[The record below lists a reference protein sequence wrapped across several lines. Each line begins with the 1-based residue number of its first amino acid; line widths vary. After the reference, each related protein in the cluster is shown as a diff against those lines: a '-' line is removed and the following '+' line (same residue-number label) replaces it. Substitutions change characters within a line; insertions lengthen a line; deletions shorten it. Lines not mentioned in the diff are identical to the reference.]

1 MSPEQLLGSAEF
13 DPNDTVIADFEA
25 GVGTLTRLE
34 EQKVDAIVVVVEATP
49 KSIEVGMRAVQLAQ
63 EKLLQRVVI
72 VANRVR
78 GDHDTETIRAAFAAY
93 PDVEI
98 VAVPDDDKIREADR
112 FGVAPIDHAPDA
124 PAVRALVGLAEQ
136 LLPQAG

>member
-34 EQKVDAIVVVVEATP
+34 EQKVDTVLVVVEATP
-49 KSIEVGMRAVQLAQ
+49 KSIEVGMRAAELAR

-72 VANRVR
+72 IANRIR
-78 GDHDTETIRAAFAAY
+78 HDADLEIIRSAF
-93 PDVEI
+93 PGIEV
-98 VAVPDDDKIREADR
+98 VAVPDDPKIREADR
-112 FGVAPIDHAPDA
+112 YGVAPIDHAPDA

-136 LLPQAG
+136 LLPKAG

>member
-34 EQKVDAIVVVVEATP
+34 EQKVDTVVVVVEATP
-49 KSIEVGMRAVQLAQ
+49 KSIEVGLRAAQLAN

-72 VANRVR
+72 VANRIR
-78 GDHDTETIRAAFAAY
+78 HQGDLDVITAAF
-93 PDVEI
+93 PGIEV
-98 VAVPDDDKIREADR
+98 VAVPDDPAIREADR
-112 FGVAPIDHAPDA
+112 FGIAPIDHAPEA
-124 PAVRALVGLAEQ
+124 PAVRALVGLAEL
-136 LLPQAG
+136 LLPKAG

>member
-1 MSPEQLLGSAEF
+1 LLGSAEF
-13 DPNDTVIADFEA
+13 DPNDTIIADFEA

-34 EQKVDAIVVVVEATP
+34 EQKVDTVVVVVEATP
-49 KSIEVGMRAVQLAQ
+49 KSIEVGMRAVQLAN

-78 GDHDTETIRAAFAAY
+78 GEHDTETIRSAFAGY
-93 PDVEI
+93 DVEI
-98 VAVPDDDKIREADR
+98 VPVPDDPKIREADR
-112 FGVAPIDHAPDA
+112 YGVAPIDHAPDA

-136 LLPQAG
+136 LLPKAG